1 MSTTVYLRDQKVY
14 FVCYG
19 TSVNKIIQSLPETT
33 NKKTSFF
40 TSLFKKKNDN
50 NTEEI
55 KEEKFPIL
63 DKIGI
68 KEAYICQENEKNKEL
83 FDKVD
88 TVYTS
93 LDFNAIETSLLLFD
107 SSKNMT
113 VVPLPYIS
121 KETNIK
127 DNKKFNEFKLEF
139 GKYSKIMNYESTNS
153 TNYWKVKKIEND
165 FIDKKKI
172 ATTIDWNKI
181 NTKDSSSLSS
191 FNFQKFKSEFQ
202 NLILNKYIST
212 SIYDPIDDLI
222 FVCNPSLIVELLKMF
237 KKVRF
242 NAKKDVIENTS
253 IWEINLNIEFHIDNH
268 GYFVK
273 SKSKIIYD
281 SYLKYYPTK
290 YNHEPLKL
298 LNNNYSYTYN
308 DYKYILFNSLQKI
321 PLKYIK
327 TLNLDYINTN
337 KRNLIKKIVNKNENK
352 NKVKTNNSNKNTRN
366 STKLTIESLS

>member
-1 MSTTVYLRDQKVY
+1 MSSIGYLHDQKVY

-40 TSLFKKKNDN
+40 TSLFKKKSDN
-50 NTEEI
+50 NIEEI
-55 KEEKFPIL
+55 KEEEFSIL

-68 KEAYICQENEKNKEL
+68 KEAYMCQENENNKTL
-83 FDKVD
+83 FDKFNE
-88 TVYTS
+88 VYTS

-107 SSKNMT
+107 SSKKMKIL
-113 VVPLPYIS
+113 PLPYMS

-127 DNKKFNEFKLEF
+127 NNKKFNEFKLEF
-139 GKYSKIMNYESTNS
+139 GKYTNIKNNKSTNS

-172 ATTIDWNKI
+172 SATIEWNKI

-202 NLILNKYIST
+202 NLILNKYVYT

-222 FVCNPSLIVELLKMF
+222 FVCNPSLIAEFLKMF

-242 NAKKDVIENTS
+242 DVKKDVIENTS
-253 IWEINLNIEFHIDNH
+253 IWEINLNIEFHIDNR

-273 SKSKIIYD
+273 DKSKIIYD
-281 SYLKYYPTK
+281 SYQKYYPTK

-298 LNNNYSYTYN
+298 LNNNYSYTYD

-327 TLNLDYINTN
+327 TLNLDYINTA
-337 KRNLIKKIVNKNENK
+337 KKNLIKKIINKNENK
-352 NKVKTNNSNKNTRN
+352 NKAKTNNNKNMRN